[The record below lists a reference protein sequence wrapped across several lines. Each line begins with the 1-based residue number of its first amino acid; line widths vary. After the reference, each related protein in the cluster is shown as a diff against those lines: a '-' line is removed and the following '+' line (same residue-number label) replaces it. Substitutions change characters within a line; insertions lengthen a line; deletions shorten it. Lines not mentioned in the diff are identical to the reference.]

1 MMKFIKSLDW
11 AVFTFFRVLAVGLLC
26 LLFVLMSLNV
36 ILRFYPV
43 FSIGW
48 FDEIVELSF
57 AWMVFAT
64 AAILWRGRKHPKID
78 FLEILLKG
86 TRCQPVL
93 LAVVE
98 AINIL
103 FLSIFTYY
111 GFMLVMTAAATSPIF
126 KIPRKVFYVAMPTA
140 GVYMTILS
148 VIFLAGYLRK
158 IVAFENATTQ
168 SVEKSV

>member
-1 MMKFIKSLDW
+1 MKFIKSVDR
-11 AVFTFFRVLAVGLLC
+11 AVFTFFRVLAIALLC
-26 LLFVLMSLNV
+26 LLFILMSLNV

-64 AAILWRGRKHPKID
+64 AAVLWRGRMHPKID
-78 FLEILLKG
+78 FVEILLKN

-111 GFMLVMTAAATSPIF
+111 GFLLVMTAAATSPIF
-126 KIPRKVFYVAMPTA
+126 KIPRKIFYVAMPTA
-140 GVYMTILS
+140 GLYMTILS
-148 VIFLAGYLRK
+148 VIFLAGYLKK
-158 IVAFENATTQ
+158 IYSFKPTTTQ
-168 SVEKSV
+168 PVEKTI